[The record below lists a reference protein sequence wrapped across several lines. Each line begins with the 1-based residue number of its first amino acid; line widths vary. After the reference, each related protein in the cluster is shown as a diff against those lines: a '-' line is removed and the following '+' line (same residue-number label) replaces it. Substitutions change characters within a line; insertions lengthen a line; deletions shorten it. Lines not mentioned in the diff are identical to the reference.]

1 MAMDRQHTLWLWTEG
16 AFSRRVMYTLLIKGL
31 VASTTDLLQGKT
43 TRPDLRIN
51 PVKIDTTKGW
61 VCGDSADP
69 QPEGASNPCMRTTDM
84 STGKTWFI
92 YESTSIFLYLEGLYP
107 EHPMQPKSMVERA
120 MMMDMVGKIN
130 ITALE
135 TNYFLRNTV
144 PEVGAALQLKAED
157 QQRAT
162 ALNATTNEIEGLL
175 KLQAWAEQNGLSK
188 NQWITPGVSGPG
200 LADVTLA
207 SNVRFIDLIYGIFM
221 LRNEQLKPLA
231 DWYARFCKLPWWED
245 FEERSD
251 IVPDMF
257 HFGRTSR
264 ASWFK
269 ESGL

>member
-1 MAMDRQHTLWLWTEG
+1 MIAPNHVAGVLSATIRKIVNTLLINSQFYADTLLFSSKMTMDRQHTLWLWTEG

-31 VASTTDLLQGKT
+31 VDSATDLLQGKT

-92 YESTSIFLYLEGLYP
+92 YESTSIILYLEGLYP
-107 EHPMQPKSMVERA
+107 EHPMQPKSAVERA

-144 PEVGAALQLKAED
+144 PD
-157 QQRAT
+157 
-162 ALNATTNEIEGLL
+162 
-175 KLQAWAEQNGLSK
+175 
-188 NQWITPGVSGPG
+188 
-200 LADVTLA
+200 
-207 SNVRFIDLIYGIFM
+207 SNVRL
-221 LRNEQLKPLA
+221 
-231 DWYARFCKLPWWED
+231 
-245 FEERSD
+245 
-251 IVPDMF
+251 
-257 HFGRTSR
+257 H
-264 ASWFK
+264 
-269 ESGL
+269 